1 MVPALVIGNGE
12 SRKSINL
19 QNLKNHFITVGCNAI
34 YRDLTVDHL
43 ICCDNRMVKEALNNN
58 NTTETKIYTR
68 ELWYKEH
75 RKIKKNRNV
84 YLLPKLPYQSNARPD
99 QPIHWGSGP
108 YAVLVGIELSDEIHM
123 IGFDLY
129 GINNKVNNIYKNSD
143 NYASHNKPAVDYS
156 YWLYQIQKTFQ
167 SYKNKRFLVYNSSEW
182 TIPSEWRCKNVIFLN
197 LNELPSL
204 TLNTESV

>member
-34 YRDLTVDHL
+34 HRDLTVDHL
-43 ICCDNRMVKEALNNN
+43 ICCDNRMVKEALNND
-58 NTTETKIYTR
+58 NTIKTKIYTR
-68 ELWYKEH
+68 ELWYREH

-84 YLLPKLPYQSNARPD
+84 YLLPELPYQSNARPD
-99 QPIHWGSGP
+99 QSIHWGSGP
-108 YAVLVGIELSDEIHM
+108 YAVLVGSELSDEIHM

-129 GINNKVNNIYKNSD
+129 GINDKVNNIYKNSN
-143 NYASHNKPAVDYS
+143 NYASHNKSAVDYS

-167 SYKNKRFLVYNSSEW
+167 SYKNKRFLIYNNSEW
-182 TIPSEWRCKNVIFLN
+182 TIPLEWKCKNVVFLN
-197 LNELPSL
+197 LNELLTL